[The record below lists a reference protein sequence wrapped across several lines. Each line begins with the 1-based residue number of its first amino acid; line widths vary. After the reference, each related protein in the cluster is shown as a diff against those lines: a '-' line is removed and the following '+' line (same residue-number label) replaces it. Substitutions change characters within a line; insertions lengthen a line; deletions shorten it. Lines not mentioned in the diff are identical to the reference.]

1 MRANGRMHKG
11 GLRLLV
17 AAVLASLAV
26 LVIGVPGGGAATDP
40 EVAGITCV
48 LGDVGCF
55 GLGAV
60 WSASVCPY
68 DRANQPVTCSFP
80 AIPRLATGR
89 TRVSTGVSCTFAFP
103 LLPPFPPRAERMRQS
118 GQPIT
123 VRRSSARTVPSL
135 FTVHL
140 RKQLAKRVRA
150 RRDRDERRLWWNV
163 SARFLWCEERRAR
176 VGCRRAV
183 KGSVVTAPE
192 CSEVVVVASAST
204 ALQGWRA

>member
-17 AAVLASLAV
+17 AAVLASLVV

-103 LLPPFPPRAERMRQS
+103 LLPPFPPPGGTDATIWS
-118 GQPIT
+118 TDHGTAIISP
-123 VRRSSARTVPSL
+123 
-135 FTVHL
+135 
-140 RKQLAKRVRA
+140 
-150 RRDRDERRLWWNV
+150 D
-163 SARFLWCEERRAR
+163 
-176 VGCRRAV
+176 
-183 KGSVVTAPE
+183 GSVVIHCPPA
-192 CSEVVVVASAST
+192 
-204 ALQGWRA
+204 